1 MFSSTRN
8 PTTAYALF
16 SQSIT
21 YFVFYRMLGIISL
34 MLVMSSSLF
43 LILWYSLL
51 TGSQIIDSYMEDI
64 YLSIDVSNFDQL
76 ISDAISMVSRRVN
89 TLFGQE
95 IIPETKIKTEKVED
109 LYDTDS
115 NFDTDSDIEDVTDEF
130 EKEPEII
137 DLTQE
142 EEEDHEEEEYHE
154 EEENHEEEDEHE
166 EEEEHEEEDE
176 HEEEEE
182 MIEANTSEK
191 ESLEQDKPLIP
202 EHIESTDSDTTDP
215 MGSTDN
221 TAQEKKPKKKHH
233 GGVKHGKG
241 KHLRMNQIKHENAWV
256 DNDWKTNDEAVREND
271 DYTIIPS
278 ASDSV

>member
-142 EEEDHEEEEYHE
+142 EEEDHEEEE
-154 EEENHEEEDEHE
+154 
-166 EEEEHEEEDE
+166 
-176 HEEEEE
+176 E

-241 KHLRMNQIKHENAWV
+241 KHLRMNQIKHENASV